1 MGNNLRYLA
10 SAFQNTNFINVLW
23 LMVVGQFGSE
33 VMILCLA
40 FKSQNSFYDLNILQS
55 YDMNKI
61 RQTMGHYENRF
72 GCEWSSTNML
82 KYSLM
87 EAKH

>member
-1 MGNNLRYLA
+1 
-10 SAFQNTNFINVLW
+10 
-23 LMVVGQFGSE
+23 MVVGQFGSE

-40 FKSQNSFYDLNILQS
+40 FKSQNSFYDPNIQS

-61 RQTMGHYENRF
+61 RQTMGHDGNRF
-72 GCEWSSTNML
+72 GYEWPSTNML
-82 KYSLM
+82 KYSFM

>member
-1 MGNNLRYLA
+1 
-10 SAFQNTNFINVLW
+10 
-23 LMVVGQFGSE
+23 MVVGQFGSE

-40 FKSQNSFYDLNILQS
+40 FKSQTSFYDLNIQS

-61 RQTMGHYENRF
+61 RQTMGHDGNRF
-72 GCEWSSTNML
+72 GYEWPSTTML